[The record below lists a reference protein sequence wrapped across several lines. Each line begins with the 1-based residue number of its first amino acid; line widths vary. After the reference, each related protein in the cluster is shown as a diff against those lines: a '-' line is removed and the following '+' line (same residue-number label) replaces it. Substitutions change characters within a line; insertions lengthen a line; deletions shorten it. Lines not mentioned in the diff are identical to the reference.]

1 MFGKKMKNEKPV
13 VVTTKEELKAA
24 IKNKK
29 PYIEVQGSLAKKM
42 KWMTKLNHTAVL
54 ALLPALGLI
63 SVTGAVPAASVA
75 ALAVPAAGIA
85 GGEVTIAIVAISAS
99 VIIAIMKGY
108 DIEADAKGSIRLINN
123 KK

>member
-1 MFGKKMKNEKPV
+1 
-13 VVTTKEELKAA
+13 
-24 IKNKK
+24 
-29 PYIEVQGSLAKKM
+29 M
-42 KWMTKLNHTAVL
+42 KWMTKLNRTAVL

-63 SVTGAVPAASVA
+63 SVTGAVPAASAA

-108 DIEADAKGSIRLINN
+108 DIEADAKGNIRLINN